1 MSILM
6 NNKTIYTRKIDP
18 QTKQIEQQSK
28 PGYYPNKHRY
38 NNAESRW
45 CDLNNVPYYRNGLL
59 YGPDLIED
67 KITGLTYHSIV
78 EHRAKIW
85 RAMAE
90 NPKQFK
96 PETFFKVGDKL
107 LIDHFQSQ
115 SRFEVTHF
123 SPKAGNMHGTRL
135 LNVDWQF
142 DQERWDQDKETTA
155 FMYGARDYWHTKPV
169 KENQQIDKLARPWS
183 WYAVPKDTYLK
194 FQLLGLT

>member
-1 MSILM
+1 MENRMSIVM
-6 NNKTIYTRKIDP
+6 NNKTIYNRKIDP
-18 QTKQIEQQSK
+18 QTKQVERESK
-28 PGYYPNKHRY
+28 PGLFYNDHRF

-45 CDLNNVPYYRNGLL
+45 CDLNHVPYYRNGFL
-59 YGPDLIED
+59 YGPDIIED

-78 EHRAKIW
+78 KDRGKIW

-107 LIDHFQSQ
+107 LVDHFQSQ

-142 DQERWDQDKETTA
+142 DQESYEQ
-155 FMYGARDYWHTKPV
+155 GDYVDMRTLWYTKAV
-169 KENQQIDKLARPWS
+169 KENQQIGKLARPWS
-183 WYAVPKDTYLK
+183 WYAVSQEAYLK
-194 FQLLGLT
+194 FQLLGLA